1 MAIRTTAGKWI
12 LPQPKEAAEKGE
24 YVPIPRLSKS
34 FIPFGYKVSE
44 HDDLLLEPIPVELEA
59 LEKAKE
65 YLNRYSSRHVAAWLT
80 KVTGRSISH
89 AGLLKRIKHEQHNKT
104 KASTL
109 RSWAAR
115 LRHALEEAE
124 KYENRVGKK
133 VYKGRSRGETA
144 VPVDDGCEEY
154 W

>member
-80 KVTGRSISH
+80 KVTGRPISH

-115 LRHALEEAE
+115 LKHALEEAE

>member
-1 MAIRTTAGKWI
+1 MAIRTTVGRWI

-24 YVPIPRLSKS
+24 YVPIPRLNRRQ
-34 FIPFGYKVSE
+34 IPFGYKVSE
-44 HDDLLLEPIPVELEA
+44 HDEFLLDPIPVELEA

-80 KVTGRSISH
+80 KVTGRYISH
-89 AGLLKRIKHEQHNKT
+89 VGLLKRVKDEQYNKT

-115 LRHALEEAE
+115 LRHAIEEAE
-124 KYENRVGKK
+124 KYENRLGKK
-133 VYKGRSRGETA
+133 EYKNKITA
-144 VPVDDGCEEY
+144 RVGDECEEY